1 MGQIIA
7 DIEKN
12 NKEIIRVE
20 VSEFKGRELI
30 NLRIW
35 FYSFDGEYRPTQK
48 GVTIDVSK
56 FEELKKAINKI
67 DEYLKDKDQN
77 AVPEINEQIEDAVVE
92 DDDDSDDESEEKE
105 EK

>member
-56 FEELKKAINKI
+56 FEELKKAIHKI
-67 DEYLKDKDQN
+67 DEYLKDKDAN
-77 AVPEINEQIEDAVVE
+77 AVPDLNVPIDDAVVE
-92 DDDDSDDESEEKE
+92 DTVEDKQDKKE
-105 EK
+105 E

>member
-12 NKEIIRVE
+12 SKEIIRVE

-35 FYSFDGEYRPTQK
+35 FSNVDGEYRPTQK
-48 GVTIDVSK
+48 GVTIDISK

-67 DEYLKDKDQN
+67 DEFVKDREAN
-77 AVPEINEQIEDAVVE
+77 TVPDLNKN
-92 DDDDSDDESEEKE
+92 SDEN
-105 EK
+105 